1 MKESGPYAVRVKDF
15 TAITCDTRAEADDW
29 AELLGGTVE
38 EREPQLAFD
47 LGAIS

>member
-1 MKESGPYAVRVKDF
+1 MTHRFPVRVKDF
-15 TAITCDTRAEADDW
+15 IAITCDTEAEAAEW

-47 LGAIS
+47 LGALT